1 MFSSL
6 DIISC
11 CLELNL
17 CVHRSLRSSSGFP
30 IHLRTGWLDPLLS
43 PRSSFRPFLVMPW
56 RGILCPGATSFLSF
70 LSLYQSKTEKRQP
83 LSPTLV
89 WNECLT
95 QSRTFSFFQKKTR
108 VFWLTFSVF
117 SHLRQLMICN
127 GPSLV
132 TTLNFLLMVSAQRKS
147 TIPPLDELH
156 FLSASK
162 LVPRVNNRVFV

>member
-1 MFSSL
+1 M
-6 DIISC
+6 
-11 CLELNL
+11 
-17 CVHRSLRSSSGFP
+17 RSSSGFP

-83 LSPTLV
+83 LSPSLV

-95 QSRTFSFFQKKTR
+95 QSRTFSFSQKTPS
-108 VFWLTFSVF
+108 FLLTFSVF
-117 SHLRQLMICN
+117 SHLRQLMISICEAR
-127 GPSLV
+127 PSLV

-147 TIPPLDELH
+147 TIPPLDESH